1 MKRIISVLLAFAI
14 ICSMGVSAFAA
25 SGNKITLSFKDGNF
39 VTTSTATSSIS
50 IIGTESKDEVY
61 KFLGSRALNSARI
74 SNQDKLDF
82 NPSGD
87 TYIFSDHTPTDLR
100 AGVAFEFTVEAE
112 NGSATYN
119 TSLDYRYHQ
128 SGGIVGVYM
137 IKKEDAKKLGNDY
150 DIAAESEADKTAGK
164 ANAVNAINLLLQTI
178 SDDGKSVL
186 EAYKDSGMLA
196 LGTVDTYNVDVAPG
210 TDAPAEPLKTI
221 TIPNGDYYLIFGYVG
236 QNEKATF
243 GAKSA
248 YAQITGFTLTE
259 TASSGTPKNVALLV
273 TATGDGENIDKI
285 GEYTVDIPYGT
296 CEFGKPISLT
306 APELEGYT
314 FKCWNKNGLFETTD
328 EELTLNMYSNTR
340 AEAVYEKNAG
350 AEETPSR
357 LYQFGASA
365 FGVEKKT
372 NFVTNVT
379 YYGSSSVDNE
389 LKYLGSSGMTG
400 VVFQDDTRVNLRK
413 DEDTTFHTQTKPCLA
428 FEVSISDGG
437 YYIPTLTH
445 WLRTSDGA
453 VVGMYMIK
461 KEDAA
466 ELGNEY
472 DIAAESATDKTAG
485 AANAVDAIKNFV
497 GMVSSD
503 GMSVRSE
510 HKDSGLIVLGAV
522 DTAVG
527 TGGNNTPMDTTFGA
541 KKIPAGEYYLIL
553 ALGNGTNTAATYA
566 TVCSISLSKVN
577 VAVDFYNANGSYI
590 SGTSVTKGT
599 AFSALTKPTDI
610 DLIGYTFDKWLTAD
624 AEDGVGSDY
633 EIVKNTTFVAQQTAK
648 EGYGEEITPT
658 PNNNT
663 THWLRDGKP
672 VFFGKDYTYY
682 RWSANDAITQSGESL
697 EECVVAVI
705 DSKQVDGAYMME
717 YYVPESCTL
726 LEAGIL
732 FDIEGRK
739 PVITSYNS
747 KATSSRS
754 EKHGQ
759 FAAKPGDDTHTVV
772 RGYVI
777 YKDSNSDMK
786 ILYTE

>member
-39 VTTSTATSSIS
+39 VEDEAATWGIKGGTA
-50 IIGTESKDEVY
+50 SKDGVY
-61 KFLGSRALNSARI
+61 KFLGSRVLNSARK
-74 SNQDKLDF
+74 SNQDRLDF
-82 NPSGD
+82 NPS
-87 TYIFSDHTPTDLR
+87 TDNGTFAGNLGVR
-100 AGVAFEFTVEAE
+100 AGVAFEFTVAAE

-119 TSLDYRYHQ
+119 TSLDYRYHP

-137 IKKEDAKKLGNDY
+137 INKEDAKELGDTY
-150 DIAAESEADKTAGK
+150 DIADESEKETAS
-164 ANAVNAINLLLQTI
+164 NSINAINLLLQTI

-196 LGTVDTYNVDVAPG
+196 LGTVDTYNADVAPG
-210 TDAPAEPLKTI
+210 TNAPAAALKTI
-221 TIPNGDYYLIFGYVG
+221 TIPNGNYYLIFGYVG
-236 QNEKATF
+236 QNEKANF
-243 GAKSA
+243 GAKNA

-350 AEETPSR
+350 AEETPSK

-365 FGVEKKT
+365 FGVNDKADFSKD
-372 NFVTNVT
+372 VLH
-379 YYGSSSVDNE
+379 YGSSFLDGE
-389 LKYLGSSGMTG
+389 LEYLGSSDMTG
-400 VVFQDDTRVNLRK
+400 VVFRNDGRVNLQK
-413 DEDTTFHTQTKPCLA
+413 VGVATFDKQTKPCLA

-445 WLRTSDGA
+445 WLRQNDGA

-472 DIAAESATDKTAG
+472 DIAAESANDETAG
-485 AANAVDAIKNFV
+485 KANEVDAIKNFV

-503 GMSVRSE
+503 GTSVRSE

-527 TGGNNTPMDTTFGA
+527 TGENNKPMDTTFSA

-553 ALGNGTNTAATYA
+553 ALGNGTNTTATYA

-590 SGTSVTKGT
+590 SGTNVTKGT
-599 AFSALTKPTDI
+599 AFSALTKPGNI

-624 AEDGVGSDY
+624 AEDGVDPDY
-633 EIVKNTTFVAQQTAK
+633 EIVENTTFVAQQTAK

-658 PNNNT
+658 PNDNT

-682 RWSANDAITQSGESL
+682 SWGDNDVIKQSSETL
-697 EECVVAVI
+697 KECVVAVI
-705 DSKQVDGAYMME
+705 DSQQVDGAYMME
-717 YYVPESCTL
+717 YYVPENCTL

-732 FDIEGRK
+732 FDMAGRK
-739 PVITSYNS
+739 PVVTSYSS

-759 FAAKPGDDTHTVV
+759 FAAKPGNDTHTVV

>member
-25 SGNKITLSFKDGNF
+25 SGNKITLSFKNGNF
-39 VTTSTATSSIS
+39 VEAEAATSGIKG
-50 IIGTESKDEVY
+50 GTASKDGVY
-61 KFLGSRALNSARI
+61 KFLGSRVLNSARK
-74 SNQDKLDF
+74 SNQDRLNF
-82 NPSGD
+82 SPSTDNGTFAGD
-87 TYIFSDHTPTDLR
+87 LGVR
-100 AGVAFEFTVEAE
+100 AGVAFEFTVAAE

-137 IKKEDAKKLGNDY
+137 INKEDAAKLGNDY
-150 DIAAESEADKTAGK
+150 DIAAESSAETSS
-164 ANAVNAINLLLQTI
+164 NSINAINLLLQTI

-186 EAYKDSGMLA
+186 EAYKDRGMLA
-196 LGTVDTYNVDVAPG
+196 LGTVDTYNADVASG
-210 TDAPAEPLKTI
+210 TDAPAESLKTI

-243 GAKSA
+243 TATNA

-285 GEYTVDIPYGT
+285 GEHTVDIPYGT

-328 EELTLNMYSNTR
+328 ETLTLNMYSNTR

-350 AEETPSR
+350 AEETPSK

-365 FGVEKKT
+365 FDVAKKT

-389 LKYLGSSGMTG
+389 LKYLGSSGMQG
-400 VVFQDDTRVNLRK
+400 VVFQDDTRVNLQK
-413 DEDTTFHTQTKPCLA
+413 AGAATFDAEKTKPCLA
-428 FEVSISDGG
+428 FEASISDGG

-445 WLRTSDGA
+445 WFRQTDGA

-472 DIAAESATDKTAG
+472 DIAAESADDQTAG
-485 AANAVDAIKNFV
+485 AVNAVDAIKNFV
-497 GMVSSD
+497 DMVSSD
-503 GMSVRSE
+503 GMSVRPE
-510 HKDSGLIVLGAV
+510 YENSGLIVLGAV
-522 DTAVG
+522 DTADG
-527 TGGNNTPMDTTFGA
+527 TGENNTPMDTTFSA

-590 SGTSVTKGT
+590 SGTNVTKGT
-599 AFSALTKPTDI
+599 AFSALTKPEDI
-610 DLIGYTFDKWLTAD
+610 DLIGYKFDKWLTAD

-633 EIVKNTTFVAQQTAK
+633 EIVENTTFVAQQTAK

-658 PNNNT
+658 PEDNT

-682 RWSANDAITQSGESL
+682 SWGANDAITQSDEIL

-705 DSKQVDGAYMME
+705 DQQKVDGAYMME

-759 FAAKPGDDTHTVV
+759 FAAKPGNDTHTVV